1 MGRKS
6 AAKLLAE
13 IEKSKEN
20 DVWRLLYALG
30 IRHVGER
37 GAQVL
42 ADHFGSLDAIEA
54 APIDVLQQV
63 HEVGPVMA
71 ESVRTWFDEPRNREL
86 VARLRAAGVKTVGER
101 KVKPAGPQPLAGK
114 TVVITGT
121 LAGLS
126 REDAESRIV
135 ALGGKV
141 TGSVSKKTSYLVV
154 GADPGTKLDKAR
166 ALGVPELDE
175 AAFLGLI
182 MSES

>member
-1 MGRKS
+1 
-6 AAKLLAE
+6 
-13 IEKSKEN
+13 
-20 DVWRLLYALG
+20 
-30 IRHVGER
+30 
-37 GAQVL
+37 
-42 ADHFGSLDAIEA
+42 
-54 APIDVLQQV
+54 
-63 HEVGPVMA
+63 
-71 ESVRTWFDEPRNREL
+71 